1 MVTCPLQIWPCLHP
15 QHCPKQLGHCL
26 QDACNARG
34 INITSIALLGTQ
46 PVVPTDVTLPHKIG
60 YILGPIL
67 AVLAIVAFF
76 GSMFFLA
83 HEKHRNIRDAQDEK
97 DMEASKHEGSRPSRF
112 GALAGILTCAAC
124 RGSRNRGAAAK
135 PAPETTTAPAADVSP
150 AKQPQLATPNARAA
164 PAAGGPEGVSPTRD
178 PRNLSPLNLFKSGR
192 REAGA
197 AQPPAQN
204 DFMTSNPVYGSRTP
218 ATPATPASGGRSPVT
233 DFFRS
238 GSRKV

>member
-1 MVTCPLQIWPCLHP
+1 M
-15 QHCPKQLGHCL
+15 

-46 PVVPTDVTLPHKIG
+46 PVVPTDLTLPHKVG

-97 DMEASKHEGSRPSRF
+97 DMEAGKHAGHRPNRF

-124 RGSRNRGAAAK
+124 RGGRSRGAAAK
-135 PAPETTTAPAADVSP
+135 PAQKAAAAPAAGPSP
-150 AKQPQLATPNARAA
+150 AKQPQLATPKARAA
-164 PAAGGPEGVSPTRD
+164 PATGAPEAVSPSRN
-178 PRNLSPLNLFKSGR
+178 PRNLSPLNLFKSGNR

-197 AQPPAQN
+197 NHPPAQN

-238 GSRKV
+238 SSRKVWRIL